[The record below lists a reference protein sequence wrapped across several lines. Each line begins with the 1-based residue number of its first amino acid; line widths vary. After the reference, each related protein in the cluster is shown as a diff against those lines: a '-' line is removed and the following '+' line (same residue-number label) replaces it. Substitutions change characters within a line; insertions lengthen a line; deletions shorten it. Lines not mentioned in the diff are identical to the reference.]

1 MNTDFLKDIIPYR
14 CPKCGD
20 SRKFT
25 SLRDLKL
32 HLNSEHAFKVGCVKP
47 RSRTTIFDNKGHN
60 SRKKTAN
67 RENLSRQWS
76 SSYDSRRS
84 SSESYGRESP
94 LFQSYKDDA
103 RVLEGQLESAREYE
117 RNNRRQANYLSRS
130 HSYDPLDNTINRLNK
145 DVMNS
150 HRNIWKSSD
159 ELYNAEDVLNGVET
173 AAEERFKS
181 QQNIIQNLVD
191 ELQQKDLQ
199 ITNANRDA
207 ERLRHDREKL
217 MNEVEELFKS
227 ADFGNKKLLQEL
239 ETKEQE
245 LNAVNNELDHIKQA
259 ASDELKHK
267 DQKLIEAERSLQQ
280 IEYERKSLE
289 DERENLIEK
298 VQMDSGLLRK
308 TLEMKENQVRKLN
321 TELEA
326 IKQEQNELLSES
338 MELYNTADQGT
349 SKLKDVLRL
358 RDCQLQ
364 EAEQEL
370 NRLKELNDRLV
381 WESRQLTEQAD
392 SHSQVLHELLRQR
405 EDELSMVKQDLES
418 TLQSDKPK
426 AVNEQLVQLQQI
438 VLEKTAHLEQKEK
451 ELQSLK
457 TFLTTTAEKEAIARE
472 KLEKFISDL
481 IDRADKAEKELQH
494 LKNNISDSNERKEG
508 RMNNGLESTVED
520 LDSDDEMSDDFTDT
534 HRKASPIQ
542 RQVPVTK
549 IKSGYPRNTR
559 FKPLDNTVPYSPSLS
574 DSGYHDSRIA
584 SPRRKGVSTIQ
595 GHADCLNDINL
606 RTKFSKE
613 GHFSPDGVGK
623 FDTHPKMYDYKYCT
637 PYDID
642 KGHMQNPR
650 VSGIIPKLYET
661 NTHQNYQTLEQN
673 ASGNKLTR
681 SNQDRNEKD
690 PSYFL
695 SHQNRLGPNNRNQYL
710 DKKDAT
716 ENLINSPYKKDTEH
730 TFEVA
735 KYPMKNQHPVQPFE
749 SYQSQQ
755 NSSQSLPISEYHDLP
770 ATNLPYRSMPHSA
783 SQYMHVEEPEQ
794 SLSSSAR
801 NNLPDRYPEQSEFSS
816 GRHYLPDRHFEQSL
830 SSSGRLNLPKVYPIQ
845 SSGSSGL
852 YIKDNSYEQSA
863 SRSSKPCPPGSYS
876 DQYLSSSDRQA
887 LPRRQYKAG
896 LSLSSSDRQKLP
908 GQGGDNSL
916 SDILSITDDTIQ
928 SENNSSFQKII
939 DENGILWESDT
950 PSKHNISG
958 MERVPLGNNKHGS
971 PKQTGYPSQS
981 TTRLKLS
988 DRFIEERKLFSENI
1002 KKIMKLPFLK
1012 ESGSQAELTNDTL
1025 RYRLEKE
1032 RSEHDDNIHKS
1043 FNKCSDEQSLNSQAP
1058 FRNYGNVKPELETTD
1073 GSTQTWMI
1081 DKEYMESD
1089 SLSTSNTS
1097 HRMDDSSLMASSSE
1111 NSISHS
1117 RILPNSRME
1126 NSFEDKNGQEP
1137 LQNKKTQKNA
1147 LAMEQSLSDVNK
1159 FENNKKQRDLFEEL
1173 KQESLNENSL
1183 SSNSMYSSIAEGGDN
1198 LLFNCKPDNKSLK
1211 NSVSPVLKSP
1221 VVFEEFDSNDSGKTK
1236 PLTSRD
1242 IGSKNDLINLSP
1254 DETNN
1259 SDDLICGMK
1268 KESGHD
1274 DNLMKATQPA
1284 TIVNPLHNTV
1294 GHFHQ
1299 NSDNQGKEFNNA
1311 VESLTLSPQILEDFE
1326 NVEAHTEE
1334 EVDSVIYDKST
1345 DSVCSNK
1352 IFGRN
1357 ESLTVFSDTEGD
1369 AVNEEDVLPPNE
1381 EVMMVGDRRKSL
1393 SRQLSVDV
1401 GRTTGQNILEQ
1412 VDETDIGNIM
1422 MVEETLTPESIDKT
1436 FFAQP
1441 DTEIEDEYP
1450 QSVSSMDG
1458 FSLSRSSSQ
1467 DSVLSE
1473 RLSQYSQREITRKR
1487 RQALCRI
1494 FSFLDTSSLI
1504 QVALVCREWK
1514 KISRHP
1520 SLWKHVYLKNQKC
1533 SLEFLLNIAKW
1544 CTSMETLHLDGL
1556 KTREKKEFET
1566 QEDYNNRTRAV
1577 LEPGLEKLLQVSEST
1592 LKTATIIHCENI
1604 ITDKGLW
1611 LVSCY
1616 SRVVRKVT
1624 YICNTDLPGADVIW
1638 ALGAGCRDIS
1648 YLNITLTD
1656 PSSAVGVKFNNKCLQ
1671 VISQFCQD
1679 LQTLCVCGTEIDM
1692 NGLVLI
1698 AKSCQR
1704 LTKLEMHYG
1713 ITVTEDTMVAVCRL
1727 GLHNLQQIY
1736 FNFTPVEAKAILQ
1749 LYKSSK
1755 HLQKI
1760 QISLD
1765 ISCFDLKGEY
1775 KEEDKMKKYADM
1787 VKNLKELQKKPGVGN
1802 ILKLSCGEVFI
1813 NTEKKFFGLF

>member
-60 SRKKTAN
+60 ARKKTAN

-103 RVLEGQLESAREYE
+103 RVLESQLESAREYE

-130 HSYDPLDNTINRLNK
+130 HSYDPLDSTVNKLNK

-150 HRNIWKSSD
+150 RRNIWKSSD

-199 ITNANRDA
+199 LTNANRDA

-245 LNAVNNELDHIKQA
+245 LNAVNDELDHIKQA

-321 TELEA
+321 SELEA
-326 IKQEQNELLSES
+326 MKQEQNELLSES

-349 SKLKDVLRL
+349 SKLKDILRL
-358 RDCQLQ
+358 RDCQLR

-405 EDELSMVKQDLES
+405 EDELALVKQELES

-426 AVNEQLVQLQQI
+426 AVNEQLEQLQQI

-457 TFLTTTAEKEAIARE
+457 MFLTTTAEKEAIARE

-481 IDRADKAEKELQH
+481 IDRADKAEKELQY
-494 LKNNISDSNERKEG
+494 LKNNISDSKERKEG
-508 RMNNGLESTVED
+508 RINNGLESTVED

-549 IKSGYPRNTR
+549 IKSGYPRITR
-559 FKPLDNTVPYSPSLS
+559 FKPLDSTVPYSPSLS

-584 SPRRKGVSTIQ
+584 TPRRKGVSTIQ
-595 GHADCLNDINL
+595 GQADYLNDINL

-613 GHFSPDGVGK
+613 GHFSTNGGEK
-623 FDTHPKMYDYKYCT
+623 FDTHPK
-637 PYDID
+637 I
-642 KGHMQNPR
+642 
-650 VSGIIPKLYET
+650 VSGIIPKFYET
-661 NTHQNYQTLEQN
+661 NTHQNKTSGQN
-673 ASGNKLTR
+673 ACGNKLTR
-681 SNQDRNEKD
+681 SHQDRNEND
-690 PSYFL
+690 PTYIP
-695 SHQNRLGPNNRNQYL
+695 SHQNPLGPNKCYQDL
-710 DKKDAT
+710 QKKDAT
-716 ENLINSPYKKDTEH
+716 ENIIYSPYKKDTEH

-735 KYPMKNQHPVQPFE
+735 KYPMKNPHPVQPFE
-749 SYQSQQ
+749 SYESQQ

-770 ATNLPYRSMPHSA
+770 ATNLPYRSMPHSS
-783 SQYMHVEEPEQ
+783 SQYMHGEEPEQ

-801 NNLPDRYPEQSEFSS
+801 INLPDRYPEQSEFSS

-950 PSKHNISG
+950 PNKHNISG
-958 MERVPLGNNKHGS
+958 MERVPSGNNKYGS
-971 PKQTGYPSQS
+971 PKQTGYLSQR
-981 TTRLKLS
+981 TARLKLS

-1025 RYRLEKE
+1025 RCRLEKE
-1032 RSEHDDNIHKS
+1032 SSEHDGNIHKS
-1043 FNKCSDEQSLNSQAP
+1043 FNKCSDEQSLNSLAS

-1073 GSTQTWMI
+1073 SSTQTWMI

-1089 SLSTSNTS
+1089 SMSTSNTS

-1111 NSISHS
+1111 NSISHT
-1117 RILPNSRME
+1117 RILPNSRIE

-1137 LQNKKTQKNA
+1137 LQKKKTQKNA
-1147 LAMEQSLSDVNK
+1147 LIMEQSLSDENK

-1183 SSNSMYSSIAEGGDN
+1183 SSNTMYSSPVEGRDN

-1221 VVFEEFDSNDSGKTK
+1221 VAFKKFDSNDSGKTK
-1236 PLTSRD
+1236 HLTSRD
-1242 IGSKNDLINLSP
+1242 VGSKNDLINLSP

-1268 KESGHD
+1268 KESGHE
-1274 DNLMKATQPA
+1274 DNLMQVTQPA

-1299 NSDNQGKEFNNA
+1299 NSDNQGKELSNA
-1311 VESLTLSPQILEDFE
+1311 VESLTLSPKILEDFE

-1357 ESLTVFSDTEGD
+1357 ESLTVFSDTDGD
-1369 AVNEEDVLPPNE
+1369 AVNEEDVLPSNE

-1401 GRTTGQNILEQ
+1401 GSTTGQNILEQ
-1412 VDETDIGNIM
+1412 VDETDIGNII
-1422 MVEETLTPESIDKT
+1422 MVEETLTPESVDKT

-1441 DTEIEDEYP
+1441 DPEVEDEYP

-1544 CTSMETLHLDGL
+1544 CTSMETLHLDG
-1556 KTREKKEFET
+1556 KKLDNCLYF
-1566 QEDYNNRTRAV
+1566 
-1577 LEPGLEKLLQVSEST
+1577 KL
-1592 LKTATIIHCENI
+1592 
-1604 ITDKGLW
+1604 
-1611 LVSCY
+1611 
-1616 SRVVRKVT
+1616 T
-1624 YICNTDLPGADVIW
+1624 YID
-1638 ALGAGCRDIS
+1638 
-1648 YLNITLTD
+1648 
-1656 PSSAVGVKFNNKCLQ
+1656 
-1671 VISQFCQD
+1671 
-1679 LQTLCVCGTEIDM
+1679 
-1692 NGLVLI
+1692 
-1698 AKSCQR
+1698 
-1704 LTKLEMHYG
+1704 
-1713 ITVTEDTMVAVCRL
+1713 DT
-1727 GLHNLQQIY
+1727 
-1736 FNFTPVEAKAILQ
+1736 
-1749 LYKSSK
+1749 
-1755 HLQKI
+1755 
-1760 QISLD
+1760 
-1765 ISCFDLKGEY
+1765 
-1775 KEEDKMKKYADM
+1775 
-1787 VKNLKELQKKPGVGN
+1787 
-1802 ILKLSCGEVFI
+1802 
-1813 NTEKKFFGLF
+1813 

>member
-117 RNNRRQANYLSRS
+117 RNNRRQGNYLSRS
-130 HSYDPLDNTINRLNK
+130 HSYDPLDSTVNKLNK
-145 DVMNS
+145 DVMS
-150 HRNIWKSSD
+150 SRRNIWKSSD

-199 ITNANRDA
+199 LTNANCDA

-289 DERENLIEK
+289 NDRENLIEK

-326 IKQEQNELLSES
+326 MKQEQNELLSES

-349 SKLKDVLRL
+349 SKLKDMLRL
-358 RDCQLQ
+358 RDCQLR

-370 NRLKELNDRLV
+370 NNLKELNDRLV

-405 EDELSMVKQDLES
+405 EDELSLVKQELES
-418 TLQSDKPK
+418 ALQSDKPK
-426 AVNEQLVQLQQI
+426 PANEQLEQLQQI

-457 TFLTTTAEKEAIARE
+457 SFLTTTAEKEAIARE

-481 IDRADKAEKELQH
+481 IDRADKAEKELLR
-494 LKNNISDSNERKEG
+494 LKNNISDSKVRKEG
-508 RMNNGLESTVED
+508 KIDKGIESTVED
-520 LDSDDEMSDDFTDT
+520 LDSDDEMSDDFMDS

-549 IKSGYPRNTR
+549 IKSGYPRHTR
-559 FKPLDNTVPYSPSLS
+559 FKPLDSTVPYSPSLS
-574 DSGYHDSRIA
+574 DSGYHDNKMA
-584 SPRRKGVSTIQ
+584 SPQ
-595 GHADCLNDINL
+595 GQADCINDINM
-606 RTKFSKE
+606 RTKFSNNRT
-613 GHFSPDGVGK
+613 FSGDRK
-623 FDTHPKMYDYKYCT
+623 FDQTTHPKMYDYKYYT
-637 PYDID
+637 PHNID
-642 KGHMQNPR
+642 KSHLQNPR
-650 VSGIIPKLYET
+650 VSEIIPKLYET
-661 NTHQNYQTLEQN
+661 NSHRNYQTLDHN
-673 ASGNKLTR
+673 ASRNKLTSPHQNR
-681 SNQDRNEKD
+681 DENDLT
-690 PSYFL
+690 YIT
-695 SHQNRLGPNNRNQYL
+695 SHQNPLGPYSCNRDLQ
-710 DKKDAT
+710 KKDAT
-716 ENLINSPYKKDTEH
+716 ENFVYSPYKKDTEN
-730 TFEVA
+730 TFEMA
-735 KYPMKNQHPVQPFE
+735 KYPLKNQHFVQPFE
-749 SYQSQQ
+749 SYPSQQ

-770 ATNLPYRSMPHSA
+770 ATYLPNRSMPHSA
-783 SQYMHVEEPEQ
+783 SQYINCEEPGQ
-794 SLSSSAR
+794 SLSSSSR
-801 NNLPDRYPEQSEFSS
+801 INLPDRYHKQPELSP
-816 GRHYLPDRHFEQSL
+816 GRHNLLDRHLEQSL
-830 SSSGRLNLPKVYPIQ
+830 SSSGRLNLPKLHPIQ
-845 SSGSSGL
+845 PSGSSGH
-852 YIKDNSYEQSA
+852 YIKDNSYGQSA
-863 SRSSKPCPPGSYS
+863 SRSSKSLPPGSYS
-876 DQYLSSSDRQA
+876 DQYLSNSDRQA
-887 LPRRQYKAG
+887 LPRRQYKSG

-950 PSKHNISG
+950 PNKRNTSG
-958 MERVPLGNNKHGS
+958 MERVPLGNNKYGS
-971 PKQTGYPSQS
+971 PKQTNYLPQS
-981 TTRLKLS
+981 ASRLKLS
-988 DRFIEERKLFSENI
+988 DKFIEERKLFSENI

-1012 ESGSQAELTNDTL
+1012 ESGNQAELTNDTL

-1032 RSEHDDNIHKS
+1032 RSEHDNDIHKS
-1043 FNKCSDEQSLNSQAP
+1043 SYKCSEEQCLNAVAP
-1058 FRNYGNVKPELETTD
+1058 FRNYDNNVEPELETTD

-1089 SLSTSNTS
+1089 SLSTNNMS
-1097 HRMDDSSLMASSSE
+1097 HRMDDRSLMASSSE
-1111 NSISHS
+1111 NSILDL
-1117 RILPNSRME
+1117 RIIPNSRKE
-1126 NSFEDKNGQEP
+1126 NHFEDKNEREP
-1137 LQNKKTQKNA
+1137 PQNKKAQNNSQA
-1147 LAMEQSLSDVNK
+1147 LEQTHSAENK
-1159 FENNKKQRDLFEEL
+1159 FEKNRKQRDLFEEL
-1173 KQESLNENSL
+1173 KQESLNESSL
-1183 SSNSMYSSIAEGGDN
+1183 SSTSNDMYSSPTGGGDH
-1198 LLFNCKPDNKSLK
+1198 LPFNCKSDNKPLK
-1211 NSVSPVLKSP
+1211 KYEIPASISPVTFEKSH
-1221 VVFEEFDSNDSGKTK
+1221 SNDSGKNIYV
-1236 PLTSRD
+1236 TSNN

-1254 DETNN
+1254 DEPHSN

-1268 KESGHD
+1268 KESGQS
-1274 DNLMKATQPA
+1274 DNLLLETQAA
-1284 TIVNPLHNTV
+1284 TIVNPVHNTV
-1294 GHFHQ
+1294 GNFLHD
-1299 NSDNQGKEFNNA
+1299 SENQGREFNNT

-1326 NVEAHTEE
+1326 NLESHTEE

-1357 ESLTVFSDTEGD
+1357 ESLTVFSDTDGD
-1369 AVNEEDVLPPNE
+1369 AVNEEEVLPPNE

-1401 GRTTGQNILEQ
+1401 GRTTGPNILEQ
-1412 VDETDIGNIM
+1412 VDESDIGNVI
-1422 MVEETLTPESIDKT
+1422 MVEETLTPESIHKT

-1441 DTEIEDEYP
+1441 DTEVEDEYP

-1458 FSLSRSSSQ
+1458 FTLSRSSSQ

-1487 RQALCRI
+1487 RHALCRI
-1494 FSFLDTSSLI
+1494 FSFLDTTSLI

-1533 SLEFLLNIAKW
+1533 SLEFLLNISKW
-1544 CTSMETLHLDGL
+1544 CTSMETLHLEGL

-1566 QEDYNNRTRAV
+1566 EEDYNKRTRAV

-1656 PSSAVGVKFNNKCLQ
+1656 PSAAVGVKFNNKCLQ

-1679 LQTLCVCGTEIDM
+1679 LQTLCICGTEIDM

-1704 LTKLEMHYG
+1704 LSKLEIHYG

-1765 ISCFDLKGEY
+1765 ISCFDLKGIY
-1775 KEEDKMKKYADM
+1775 KEEDKMKKYTDM